1 MPGAHGQTI
10 DIYIGRIK
18 AVEQHDTLNS
28 PGIKPAHDSQRIGK
42 AGAQLDRERH
52 GHDLAHLSRYIEVRT
67 LYLLRGKARIRRQDE
82 YVQLDCRSPCLLDRP
97 CKGDPFARMNAMDTG
112 DHGYRAAVPHLSNQI
127 EILRERMLRHVPA
140 HVVAGFRIIAVTV
153 QPGSLV
159 QNLLFENGL
168 EHDGA
173 RSGLFGFD
181 DVTQRRS
188 ETPSC
193 P

>member
-1 MPGAHGQTI
+1 
-10 DIYIGRIK
+10 
-18 AVEQHDTLNS
+18 
-28 PGIKPAHDSQRIGK
+28 
-42 AGAQLDRERH
+42 
-52 GHDLAHLSRYIEVRT
+52 
-67 LYLLRGKARIRRQDE
+67 
-82 YVQLDCRSPCLLDRP
+82 
-97 CKGDPFARMNAMDTG
+97 MDTG
-112 DHGYRAAVPHLSNQI
+112 DHGYRAAVPRLSNQI

-188 ETPSC
+188 ETRAAHNDRAGKFQTEILRCDAIHVRSFYPAFCGGSEHKTALLYSSRKRIRSSEYKSRRDAARSTGNCRGSARRENSASQAQCPSGSHAGRRAC
-193 P
+193 RRRCHP